1 MDRFEIDAS
10 LTHDLQGVDQFT
22 SNLKAD
28 VSNDWCMYM
37 QKQIKE
43 GIFHEGSRN
52 YKCPSKA
59 DVISWTESAWDNI
72 SPSHLVNVAVK
83 CYMHPDDL
91 DDDVADYG
99 PLHGGVDIN
108 NDFEILPQHNIS
120 AVEAL
125 PPYDPFANW

>member
-1 MDRFEIDAS
+1 
-10 LTHDLQGVDQFT
+10 
-22 SNLKAD
+22 
-28 VSNDWCMYM
+28 M

-59 DVISWTESAWDNI
+59 DVIEWTEKAWENI
-72 SPSHLVNVAVK
+72 APSHLVNVAVK

-108 NDFEILPQHNIS
+108 TDFEVLPQHDIA

-125 PPYDPFANW
+125 PPYDPFEHW